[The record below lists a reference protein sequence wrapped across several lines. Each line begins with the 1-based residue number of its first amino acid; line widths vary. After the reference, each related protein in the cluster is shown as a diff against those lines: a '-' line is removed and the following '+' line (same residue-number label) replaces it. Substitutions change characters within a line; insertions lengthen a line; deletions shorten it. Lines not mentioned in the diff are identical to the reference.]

1 MRGVVV
7 FLIGTIGAV
16 AIAVGSSAFAD
27 SLKSVVR
34 TLNAIVNPGMLG
46 RLEDQ
51 ARLYHRANEERY
63 WLNYG
68 AQLIPSSSLR
78 RPGNGD
84 LGIVSRL
91 DTEESQL
98 TSSLTAGTSP
108 TTSRR
113 STSWCLPTR
122 PPSTRARVPN
132 TQLS

>member
-98 TSSLTAGTSP
+98 TVQFDGRDITYDFAALDELVLAYA
-108 TTSRR
+108 TTIHKSQGAQR
-113 STSWCLPTR
+113 S
-122 PPSTRARVPN
+122 
-132 TQLS
+132 